1 MNRNVRCLRVCCVAF
16 EYLLSTRNSSN
27 VHNSVRREFYALAIY
42 YLCACLSLLHPKI
55 LLNVGVFR
63 LLSPSR
69 CSTCSVFYDSPSTS
83 SRVDVYVRYSTNNR
97 NKNSPQSLHSQAKRH
112 TIFRYGTV
120 RWWCAHCVRLCVLCI
135 PCTTSQL
142 TAYLYLHHMP
152 LTQSVRATITSIR
165 PHTHSADTSTY
176 LLRTRS
182 SILLNVSMDTAYRT
196 GHFAMSN
203 RNLRSSSKLNQTTAT
218 TLGPKKLGR
227 FNDRRQKN
235 IRSYLYSGIVRCCVV
250 KFPIGN
256 ARKCHFLFVFS

>member
-1 MNRNVRCLRVCCVAF
+1 MNRNVGCLRVCCVAF

-112 TIFRYGTV
+112 TILWYGTV
-120 RWWCAHCVRLCVLCI
+120 VVRTLCSSLRFMY
-135 PCTTSQL
+135 TLYYL
-142 TAYLYLHHMP
+142 T
-152 LTQSVRATITSIR
+152 
-165 PHTHSADTSTY
+165 THSLPIPTPHATHSVSQSHHHVNTPAHSLCRHIY
-176 LLRTRS
+176 LLITYTGFHFIECFDGYSISHRAFRNVKPKSEKFIQTEANNQQQRS
-182 SILLNVSMDTAYRT
+182 
-196 GHFAMSN
+196 G
-203 RNLRSSSKLNQTTAT
+203 
-218 TLGPKKLGR
+218 
-227 FNDRRQKN
+227 QKN
-235 IRSYLYSGIVRCCVV
+235 LADSTTDGRKTFDRIYTVV
-250 KFPIGN
+250 
-256 ARKCHFLFVFS
+256 